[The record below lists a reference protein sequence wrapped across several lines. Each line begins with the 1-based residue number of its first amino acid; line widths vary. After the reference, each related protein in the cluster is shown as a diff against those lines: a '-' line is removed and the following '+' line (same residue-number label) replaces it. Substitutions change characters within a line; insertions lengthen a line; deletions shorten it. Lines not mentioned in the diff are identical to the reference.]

1 MRHVLAALLGCA
13 PLAAPASAM
22 TLRVTERERPMGTEH
37 LLFLSGEIM
46 DGDADRLAAQMA
58 RIPFGPGSVARV
70 ILSSPGGSLVDGL
83 AIGRAIAALPT
94 TVTTDVGAG
103 ETRVSD
109 CASACVFAFL
119 GGHYRSIRPGSRLGV
134 HQFYPTDDTGM
145 TGAEGVQVG
154 QVLSAEIVAF
164 LAEMRVD
171 PGFYTLMTQPLPE
184 DILWVSAEDLD
195 RFGVT
200 TGAVRDQRVEYRNAD
215 GFFYLTLWQE
225 GMFGENKLLLSCND
239 AGSVAFMAY
248 LQPPD
253 LGPIATDPHTLSVS
267 FDGTPEAP
275 AMWDLIGTDET
286 WAISLFTLTPD
297 QMARL
302 ATARSF
308 GARLTPDASPDTFF
322 GFDFDLSEGRDD
334 LLDMIEGCR
343 LQQEMGFSAPTETE
357 PLPLPL
363 SPRESRFATRRTSP

>member
-1 MRHVLAALLGCA
+1 MRHVPAALLACA
-13 PLAAPASAM
+13 LLAAPAQAM
-22 TLRVTERERPMGTEH
+22 TLRVTTQDRPMGTEH
-37 LLFLSGEIM
+37 FLFLSGEIM
-46 DGDADRLAAQMA
+46 EGDADRLEAQLS

-119 GGHYRSIRPGSRLGV
+119 GGHYRSLRPGSRLGV
-134 HQFYPTDDTGM
+134 HQFYPTDDSGM

-154 QVLSAEIVAF
+154 QVLSAEIVAY
-164 LAEMRVD
+164 LSEMRVD
-171 PGFYTLMTQPLPE
+171 PSFYRLMTQPLPE

-225 GMFGENKLLLSCND
+225 GMYGENKLLLSCND

-253 LGPIATDPHTLSVS
+253 LGAIATDPHTLSVS
-267 FDGTPEAP
+267 FDGAPGAP

-286 WAISLFTLTPD
+286 WAISLFTLAPD

-308 GARLTPDASPDTFF
+308 GARLTPDAAPDTFF

-343 LQQEMGFSAPTETE
+343 LQQEMGFSSPTQAE
-357 PLPLPL
+357 PMPLPL
-363 SPRESRFATRRTSP
+363 SPREARFATRRAAP